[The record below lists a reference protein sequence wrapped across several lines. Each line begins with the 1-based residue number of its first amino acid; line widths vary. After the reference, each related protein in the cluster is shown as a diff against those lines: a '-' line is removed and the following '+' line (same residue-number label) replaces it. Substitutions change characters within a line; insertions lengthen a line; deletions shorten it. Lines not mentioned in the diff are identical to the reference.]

1 MLTLLQSWSPDLA
14 ELANYLRREEE
25 HLNCVVPG
33 GREVGEGG
41 GHFTRGSFTGA
52 FAIRKRREGS
62 KPQIEVECF

>member
-14 ELANYLRREEE
+14 ELANYLRREDE

-33 GREVGEGG
+33 GREGG
-41 GHFTRGSFTGA
+41 GHFTRASFTGT
-52 FAIRKRREGS
+52 FAIRKRREGN